1 MREEGKL
8 LIALH
13 VDCEPTAEEGN
24 CFTNPAYPWRY
35 DYEEAIA
42 GNNIFA
48 VALEEGVPITWLIFV
63 ERDRT
68 EWVDRT

>member
-1 MREEGKL
+1 MGEEGKL
-8 LIALH
+8 LIVLH
-13 VDCEPTAEEGN
+13 VDCEPAAEEGN
-24 CFTNPAYPWRY
+24 CFTNPAHPWRY